1 MEQDVAKLSFE
12 QAVAK
17 LEEIVRE
24 LESGNPDLETSLRL
38 FEEGVKLSRRC
49 LELLDHAKGRI
60 CKLTQHESDEPKLEP
75 AENEFGIG

>member
-1 MEQDVAKLSFE
+1 MEQNTAELSFE

-60 CKLTQHESDEPKLEP
+60 CKLTQQENEEPKLEP
-75 AENEFGIG
+75 AENEFGIE